1 MSFDA
6 LLKKYSVYVLLALVG
21 AIAYFQAAG
30 TMQLLGA
37 ALTSPIGGKNS
48 IVVATAP
55 SALPIAS
62 SSPKDAEPIL
72 ARNVFDSVTGPLNKK
87 PSDENNDQPPALD
100 LSDPMGATACDG
112 IRAIIITES
121 PDAIWSIA
129 ALVGPGETSPTMR
142 RIGDEVGGKQIA
154 YIGYNPKEESPSV
167 WLTSG
172 AALCQVLLFPR
183 AVVAKPQ
190 GSDGNGGASGTP
202 AEPSPQHG
210 PAKIPPDI
218 ASKIQKISDTEFK
231 VDRSVVDK
239 VLENQAELMR
249 SARIIPETKD
259 GQVVGVR
266 LFGIRPDTLLGSLGI
281 QNGDRLETING
292 FSMSSPEKALE
303 AYTRLRAADGLKLQ
317 VNRRGQPVTVDIQF
331 K

>member
-1 MSFDA
+1 
-6 LLKKYSVYVLLALVG
+6 VG

-30 TMQLLGA
+30 TMQLVGA
-37 ALTSPIGGKNS
+37 SLTAPATGKNAVMPTVPS
-48 IVVATAP
+48 PPAP
-55 SALPIAS
+55 NPS
-62 SSPKDAEPIL
+62 SNPKDAEPIL
-72 ARNVFDSVTGPLNKK
+72 ARNVFDSVTGPLNRKL
-87 PSDENNDQPPALD
+87 SEANDDQPPALD
-100 LSDPMGATACDG
+100 LSDPLGAVACEG
-112 IRAIIITES
+112 IRAAIITES
-121 PDAIWSIA
+121 PDPIWSIA
-129 ALVGPGETSPTMR
+129 ALAGPGETSPKMR
-142 RIGDEVGGKQIA
+142 RIGDEVASKQVV
-154 YIGYNPKEESPSV
+154 YIGYNSQEESPSV
-167 WLTSG
+167 WLASG
-172 AALCQVLLFPR
+172 AVLCQVLLFPR
-183 AVVAKPQ
+183 AAIANPQ
-190 GSDGNGGASGTP
+190 GSENGGASGA
-202 AEPSPQHG
+202 AEPSPPRG
-210 PAKIPPDI
+210 PAKIPQDI
-218 ASKIQKISDTEFK
+218 ADKIQKISDTEFR

-317 VNRRGQPVTVDIQF
+317 VNRRGQPVTLDIQF

>member
-37 ALTSPIGGKNS
+37 ALTTPGAAKNTATMP
-48 IVVATAP
+48 VAAAAVP
-55 SALPIAS
+55 NSSA
-62 SSPKDAEPIL
+62 SPKDAEPIL
-72 ARNVFDSVTGPLNKK
+72 ARNAFDSVTGPLNKK
-87 PSDENNDQPPALD
+87 ALDATDDQPPALD
-100 LSDPMGATACDG
+100 LSDPMGAPACEN
-112 IRAIIITES
+112 IRAAIITES
-121 PDAIWSIA
+121 PDPIWSIA
-129 ALVGPGETSPTMR
+129 ALAGQGETSPKMR
-142 RIGDEVGGKQIA
+142 RIGDEVNAKQVV

-167 WLTSG
+167 WLASG
-172 AALCQVLLFPR
+172 ALLCQVLLFPR
-183 AVVAKPQ
+183 APVASASAAE
-190 GSDGNGGASGTP
+190 GAGGAPP
-202 AEPSPQHG
+202 AEPGPSRG
-210 PAKIPPDI
+210 PAKIPQDI
-218 ASKIQKISDTEFK
+218 ADKIKKISDTEFQ

-317 VNRRGQPVTVDIQF
+317 VNRRGQPVTVNISF

>member
-37 ALTSPIGGKNS
+37 ALTTPAVAKNAVIAPLAPAVMPI
-48 IVVATAP
+48 
-55 SALPIAS
+55 S
-62 SSPKDAEPIL
+62 SSTPKDAEPIL

-87 PSDENNDQPPALD
+87 ALDSDDQPPALD
-100 LSDPMGATACDG
+100 LSDPMGAPACENV
-112 IRAIIITES
+112 RAAIITES
-121 PDAIWSIA
+121 PDPIWSIA
-129 ALVGPGETSPTMR
+129 ALAGQGETSPKMR
-142 RIGDEVGGKQIA
+142 RIGDEVNSKQVV
-154 YIGYNPKEESPSV
+154 YIGYNSKEESPSV
-167 WLTSG
+167 WLASG
-172 AALCQVLLFPR
+172 AMLCQVLLFPR
-183 AVVAKPQ
+183 APVAAAS
-190 GSDGNGGASGTP
+190 GEGAGGAGAAP
-202 AEPSPQHG
+202 GEPPPSRG
-210 PAKIPPDI
+210 PAKIPQDI
-218 ASKIQKISDTEFK
+218 ADKIQKISDTEFQ

-317 VNRRGQPVTVDIQF
+317 VNRRGQPVTVDIKF

>member
-1 MSFDA
+1 VSFDA

-37 ALTSPIGGKNS
+37 ALTGSATGK
-48 IVVATAP
+48 
-55 SALPIAS
+55 PIATTPVAMPVTAIPS
-62 SSPKDAEPIL
+62 VSAKDAEPIL
-72 ARNVFDSVTGPLNKK
+72 ARNAFDSITGPLNKK
-87 PSDENNDQPPALD
+87 ALEASDDQPPALD
-100 LSDPMGATACDG
+100 LSDPMGASPCEG
-112 IRAIIITES
+112 IRAAIITES
-121 PDAIWSIA
+121 PDPVWSIA
-129 ALVGPGETSPTMR
+129 ALAGTGETSPKMR
-142 RIGDEVGGKQIA
+142 RIGDEVNSRQVV
-154 YIGYNPKEESPSV
+154 YIGYNPKEESPAV
-167 WLTSG
+167 WLASG
-172 AALCQVLLFPR
+172 VSLCQVLLFPR
-183 AVVAKPQ
+183 APVA
-190 GSDGNGGASGTP
+190 SASAEGAAGAPPT
-202 AEPSPQHG
+202 EPSPSRG
-210 PAKIPPDI
+210 PAKIPQDI
-218 ASKIQKISDTEFK
+218 ADKIQKISDTEFQ

-317 VNRRGQPVTVDIQF
+317 VNRRGQPVTVDIKF

>member
-1 MSFDA
+1 VSFDA

-37 ALTSPIGGKNS
+37 ALTVPASGKLT
-48 IVVATAP
+48 AAAP
-55 SALPIAS
+55 SVLPAPVS
-62 SSPKDAEPIL
+62 STGQKDAEPIL

-87 PSDENNDQPPALD
+87 PLDTADDQPPALD
-100 LSDPMGATACDG
+100 LSDPLGASFCEG
-112 IRAIIITES
+112 IRAAIITES
-121 PDAIWSIA
+121 RDPIWSVA
-129 ALVGPGETSPTMR
+129 ALAGNGETAPKMR
-142 RIGDEVGGKQIA
+142 RIGDEVNSKQVV
-154 YIGYNPKEESPSV
+154 YIGYNAKEESPAV
-167 WLTSG
+167 WLASG
-172 AALCQVLLFPR
+172 ASLCQVLLFPR
-183 AVVAKPQ
+183 AAPPNASQQQGEGAAAQPQ
-190 GSDGNGGASGTP
+190 
-202 AEPSPQHG
+202 EPSRG
-210 PAKIPPDI
+210 PAKVPQDI
-218 ASKIQKISDTEFK
+218 ADKIQKISDTEFQ

-303 AYTRLRAADGLKLQ
+303 AYTRLRSAEGLKLQ
-317 VNRRGQPVTVDIQF
+317 VNRRGQPVTLDIKF

>member
-37 ALTSPIGGKNS
+37 SLTAPPIGKN
-48 IVVATAP
+48 AGTMTAP
-55 SALPIAS
+55 MPVTPIPS

-72 ARNVFDSVTGPLNKK
+72 ARNAFDSVTGPLNKK
-87 PSDENNDQPPALD
+87 LSEASDDQPPALD
-100 LSDPMGATACDG
+100 LSDPLGAVACEG
-112 IRAIIITES
+112 IRAAIITES
-121 PDAIWSIA
+121 PDPIWSIA
-129 ALVGPGETSPTMR
+129 ALAGPGETSPKMR
-142 RIGDEVGGKQIA
+142 RIGDEVASKQVV
-154 YIGYNPKEESPSV
+154 YIGYNSKEESPSV
-167 WLTSG
+167 WLASG
-172 AALCQVLLFPR
+172 VVLCQVLLFPR
-183 AVVAKPQ
+183 APVVNPQ
-190 GSDGNGGASGTP
+190 GSENGGASGVP
-202 AEPSPQHG
+202 AEPSPPRG
-210 PAKIPPDI
+210 PAKIPQDI
-218 ASKIQKISDTEFK
+218 ADKIQKISDTEFR

-317 VNRRGQPVTVDIQF
+317 VNRRGQPVTLDIQF

>member
-1 MSFDA
+1 LSVSFDA

-37 ALTSPIGGKNS
+37 ALTVSGSNK
-48 IVVATAP
+48 VAVPASMAAAP
-55 SALPIAS
+55 PAS
-62 SSPKDAEPIL
+62 SAFPKDADPIL

-87 PSDENNDQPPALD
+87 PLEADDQPPALD
-100 LSDPMGATACDG
+100 LSDPMSAPQCEGV
-112 IRAIIITES
+112 RAAIITES
-121 PDAIWSIA
+121 PDPIWSIA
-129 ALVGPGETSPTMR
+129 ALAGQGETSPKMR
-142 RIGDEVGGKQIA
+142 RIGDEVGGKQVV
-154 YIGYNPKEESPSV
+154 YIGYNLKDESPAV
-167 WLTSG
+167 WLASG

-183 AVVAKPQ
+183 AAPVNPA
-190 GSDGNGGASGTP
+190 GSAEGAP
-202 AEPSPQHG
+202 ASQEPPRG
-210 PAKIPPDI
+210 PAKVPQDI
-218 ASKIQKISDTEFK
+218 ADKIQKISDTDFL

-239 VLENQAELMR
+239 VLENQAELMK

-281 QNGDRLETING
+281 QNGDRLETVNG

-317 VNRRGQPVTVDIQF
+317 VNRRGQPVTIDIKF

>member
-1 MSFDA
+1 VSFDA
-6 LLKKYSVYVLLALVG
+6 LLKKYSVYILLALVG

-30 TMQLLGA
+30 TMQLVGA
-37 ALTSPIGGKNS
+37 AITSTASHKPALAS
-48 IVVATAP
+48 SATA
-55 SALPIAS
+55 IAPVSTGS
-62 SSPKDAEPIL
+62 SKDAEPIL

-87 PSDENNDQPPALD
+87 PLDEVDEKPPTLD
-100 LSDPMGATACDG
+100 LSDPLGAPACEG
-112 IRAIIITES
+112 VRAAIITES
-121 PDAIWSIA
+121 PDPNWSIA
-129 ALVGPGETSPTMR
+129 ALAGTGETAPKMR
-142 RIGDEVGGKQIA
+142 RIGDEVNSKTLV
-154 YIGYNPKEESPSV
+154 YIGYNAREESPSV
-167 WLTSG
+167 WLASG
-172 AALCQVLLFPR
+172 AALCQVFLFPR
-183 AVVAKPQ
+183 AVKAAPPAAE
-190 GSDGNGGASGTP
+190 GAAAAS
-202 AEPSPQHG
+202 AEPQQPRG
-210 PAKIPPDI
+210 PAKIPQEI
-218 ASKIQKISDTEFK
+218 ADKIKKISETEFQ

-303 AYTRLRAADGLKLQ
+303 AYTRLRSAEGLNLQ
-317 VNRRGQPVTVDIQF
+317 VNRRGQPTTIDIKF

>member
-1 MSFDA
+1 VSFDA
-6 LLKKYSVYVLLALVG
+6 LLKKYSVYILLALVG

-30 TMQLLGA
+30 TMQLVGA
-37 ALTSPIGGKNS
+37 AITSSASHKPALVPS
-48 IVVATAP
+48 ATAVAP
-55 SALPIAS
+55 AS
-62 SSPKDAEPIL
+62 SASLKDADPIL

-87 PSDENNDQPPALD
+87 PLDEVDDKPPSLD
-100 LSDPMGATACDG
+100 LSDPLGAPACEG
-112 IRAIIITES
+112 IRAAIITES
-121 PDAIWSIA
+121 RDPNWSIA
-129 ALVGPGETSPTMR
+129 ALAGTGETAPKMR
-142 RIGDEVGGKQIA
+142 RIGDEVNSKMLV
-154 YIGYNPKEESPSV
+154 YIGYNAREESPSV
-167 WLTSG
+167 WLAAG
-172 AALCQVLLFPR
+172 ASLCQVFLFPR
-183 AVVAKPQ
+183 AAKVVPPTAD
-190 GSDGNGGASGTP
+190 SAAAAAS
-202 AEPSPQHG
+202 AEPGQSRC
-210 PAKIPPDI
+210 PAKIPADI
-218 ASKIQKISDTEFK
+218 ADKIKKISETEFQ

-303 AYTRLRAADGLKLQ
+303 AYTRLRSAEGLNLQ
-317 VNRRGQPVTVDIQF
+317 VNRRGQPTTIDIKF

>member
-1 MSFDA
+1 VSLDA
-6 LLKKYSVYVLLALVG
+6 LLKKYSVFVLLALVG

-30 TMQLLGA
+30 TMQLVGA
-37 ALTSPIGGKNS
+37 ALTTAGAGKN
-48 IVVATAP
+48 ATLL
-55 SALPIAS
+55 ST
-62 SSPKDAEPIL
+62 SSPAVALSSASTKDAEPIL
-72 ARNVFDSVTGPLNKK
+72 ARNAFDSVTGPLNKK
-87 PSDENNDQPPALD
+87 PVEDGDDQPPTLD
-100 LSDPMGATACDG
+100 LSDPLGATACEG
-112 IRAIIITES
+112 IRAAIITES
-121 PDAIWSIA
+121 QDAIWSVA
-129 ALVGPGETSPTMR
+129 ALAATGETTPKMR
-142 RIGDEVGGKQIA
+142 RIGDDVGGKQVA
-154 YIGYNPKEESPSV
+154 YIGYNPREQSPSV

-172 AALCQVLLFPR
+172 ALLCQVLLFPR
-183 AVVAKPQ
+183 ALSAAPPA
-190 GSDGNGGASGTP
+190 SEAASGAP
-202 AEPSPQHG
+202 AEPSPPRG
-210 PAKIPPDI
+210 PAKIPDDI
-218 ASKIQKISDTEFK
+218 AQKIQKISDTEYQ

-317 VNRRGQPVTVDIQF
+317 VNRRGQPVTLDIKF

>member
-6 LLKKYSVYVLLALVG
+6 LLKKYSVYVLLVLVG

-30 TMQLLGA
+30 TMQLVGA
-37 ALTSPIGGKNS
+37 ALTASGGHKVPLIAAVS
-48 IVVATAP
+48 TTSATP
-55 SALPIAS
+55 SAN
-62 SSPKDAEPIL
+62 PKDAEPIL
-72 ARNVFDSVTGPLNKK
+72 ARNPFDSVTGPLNKK
-87 PSDENNDQPPALD
+87 PLDEIIEKPPTLD
-100 LSDPMGATACDG
+100 LSDPLGAPACDG
-112 IRAIIITES
+112 IRAAIITES
-121 PDAIWSIA
+121 NDPKWSVA
-129 ALVGPGETSPTMR
+129 ALAGQGETTPKMR
-142 RIGDEVGGKQIA
+142 RIGDDVGGKQVA
-154 YIGYNPKEESPSV
+154 FIGFNPREQSPAV
-167 WLTSG
+167 WLAAG
-172 AALCQVLLFPR
+172 ATLCQVYLFPR
-183 AVVAKPQ
+183 AAPPAA
-190 GSDGNGGASGTP
+190 SASAEGANP
-202 AEPSPQHG
+202 APSPGEPPGPRG
-210 PAKIPPDI
+210 PAKIPQDI
-218 ASKIQKISDTEFK
+218 ADKIKKISETEFQ

-303 AYTRLRAADGLKLQ
+303 AYTRLRAADGLNLQ
-317 VNRRGQPVTVDIQF
+317 VNRRGQPTTIDIKF

>member
-6 LLKKYSVYVLLALVG
+6 LLKKYSVYILLALVG

-30 TMQLLGA
+30 TMQLVGA
-37 ALTSPIGGKNS
+37 AITSPASHKPAAPPS
-48 IVVATAP
+48 TAAVALASTA
-55 SALPIAS
+55 SL
-62 SSPKDAEPIL
+62 KDAEPIL

-87 PSDENNDQPPALD
+87 PLEEVDDKPPSLD
-100 LSDPMGATACDG
+100 LSDPLGAPACEG
-112 IRAIIITES
+112 IRAAIITES
-121 PDAIWSIA
+121 RDPNWSIA
-129 ALVGPGETSPTMR
+129 ALAGTGETAPKMR
-142 RIGDEVGGKQIA
+142 RIGDEVNSKTLV
-154 YIGYNPKEESPSV
+154 YIGYNAREESPSV
-167 WLTSG
+167 WLAAG
-172 AALCQVLLFPR
+172 ATLCQVFLFPR
-183 AVVAKPQ
+183 AVKAAPPAAEGVA
-190 GSDGNGGASGTP
+190 AA
-202 AEPSPQHG
+202 AEPQQSRG
-210 PAKIPPDI
+210 PAKIPADI
-218 ASKIQKISDTEFK
+218 ADKIKKISETEFQ

-303 AYTRLRAADGLKLQ
+303 AYTRLRSAEGLNLQ
-317 VNRRGQPVTVDIQF
+317 VNRRGQPTTIDIKF

>member
-30 TMQLLGA
+30 TTQLVGA
-37 ALTSPIGGKNS
+37 ALTPSVAAKNFAA
-48 IVVATAP
+48 VPVAP
-55 SALPIAS
+55 SAVAGFS
-62 SSPKDAEPIL
+62 VNPKDADPIL
-72 ARNVFDSVTGPLNKK
+72 ARNPFDSVTGPLNKK
-87 PSDENNDQPPALD
+87 ALEAGDDQPPALD
-100 LSDPMGATACDG
+100 LSDPMGASACEG
-112 IRAIIITES
+112 IRAAIITES
-121 PDAIWSIA
+121 PDPIWSIA
-129 ALVGPGETSPTMR
+129 ALAGSGETTPKMR
-142 RIGDEVGGKQIA
+142 RIGDEVGGKQIV
-154 YIGYNPKEESPSV
+154 YIGYNPQEESPSV
-167 WLTSG
+167 WLASG
-172 AALCQVLLFPR
+172 AVLCQVLLFPR
-183 AVVAKPQ
+183 APVAAPS
-190 GSDGNGGASGTP
+190 GSAAGASGVP
-202 AEPSPQHG
+202 AEPAAHG
-210 PAKIPPDI
+210 PAKIPQDI
-218 ASKIQKISDTEFK
+218 ADKIKKISETEYQ

-259 GQVVGVR
+259 GQTVGVR

-317 VNRRGQPVTVDIQF
+317 VNRRGQPVTIDIRF
-331 K
+331 SSL

>member
-30 TMQLLGA
+30 TMQLVGA
-37 ALTSPIGGKNS
+37 ALTSSAGRKIALLPNVKAAA
-48 IVVATAP
+48 VTP
-55 SALPIAS
+55 SAA
-62 SSPKDAEPIL
+62 PKDAEPIL
-72 ARNVFDSVTGPLNKK
+72 ARNAFDSVTGPLNKK
-87 PSDENNDQPPALD
+87 AIDEATDKPPTLD
-100 LSDPMGATACDG
+100 LSDPLGAPACEA
-112 IRAIIITES
+112 IRAAIITES
-121 PDAIWSIA
+121 NDPNWSIA
-129 ALVGPGETSPTMR
+129 ALAGTGETSPKMR
-142 RIGDEVGGKQIA
+142 RIGDQVNGKQVV
-154 YIGYNPKEESPSV
+154 YIGFNPREQSPSV
-167 WLTSG
+167 WLASG
-172 AALCQVLLFPR
+172 ATLCQVYLFPR
-183 AVVAKPQ
+183 ATPPTPPAAEGAALA
-190 GSDGNGGASGTP
+190 GS
-202 AEPSPQHG
+202 AEPAPSRG
-210 PAKIPPDI
+210 PAKIPDDI
-218 ASKIQKISDTEFK
+218 AAKIKKISDTEFQ
-231 VDRSVVDK
+231 VDRAVVDK

-303 AYTRLRAADGLKLQ
+303 AYTRLRAADGLNLQ
-317 VNRRGQPVTVDIQF
+317 VNRRGQPTTIDIKF

>member
-21 AIAYFQAAG
+21 SIAFFQAKG

-37 ALTSPIGGKNS
+37 ALTVSAGS
-48 IVVATAP
+48 RAVAP
-55 SALPIAS
+55 LPIAS
-62 SSPKDAEPIL
+62 PQAASSAFPKDAEPIL

-87 PSDENNDQPPALD
+87 ATEPDDQPPALD
-100 LSDPMGATACDG
+100 LTDPMSASQCEGV
-112 IRAIIITES
+112 RAAIITES
-121 PDAIWSIA
+121 PDPIWSIA
-129 ALVGPGETSPTMR
+129 ALAGQGETSPKMR
-142 RIGDEVGGKQIA
+142 RIGDEVGGKQVV

-167 WLTSG
+167 WLASG
-172 AALCQVLLFPR
+172 ATLCQVLLFPR
-183 AVVAKPQ
+183 AAPP
-190 GSDGNGGASGTP
+190 ASAAAP
-202 AEPSPQHG
+202 AGEAPTGQEPPRG
-210 PAKIPPDI
+210 PAKVPQDI
-218 ASKIQKISDTEFK
+218 ADKIKKVSDTEFQ

-239 VLENQAELMR
+239 VLENQAELMK

-281 QNGDRLETING
+281 QNGDRLETVNG

-317 VNRRGQPVTVDIQF
+317 VNRRGQPVTIDIKF
-331 K
+331 N

>member
-1 MSFDA
+1 VSFDA

-30 TMQLLGA
+30 TMQLVGA
-37 ALTSPIGGKNS
+37 AITSPASHKVS
-48 IVVATAP
+48 LMT
-55 SALPIAS
+55 SANVPTSAS
-62 SSPKDAEPIL
+62 AAAPKDAEPIL
-72 ARNVFDSVTGPLNKK
+72 ARNPFDSVTGPLNKK
-87 PSDENNDQPPALD
+87 PLDELEDRPPSLD
-100 LSDPMGATACDG
+100 LTDPLGAPQCEG
-112 IRAIIITES
+112 IRAAIISES
-121 PDAIWSIA
+121 HDPNWSIA
-129 ALVGPGETSPTMR
+129 ALAGNGETAPKMR
-142 RIGDEVGGKQIA
+142 RVGDDVNSKTIA
-154 YIGYNPKEESPSV
+154 YIGYNPREQSPAV
-167 WLTSG
+167 WLTAG
-172 AALCQVLLFPR
+172 ANLCQVFLFPR
-183 AVVAKPQ
+183 AAKPVPAPAE
-190 GSDGNGGASGTP
+190 GGAGAVP
-202 AEPSPQHG
+202 AEPQAPRG
-210 PAKIPPDI
+210 PAKVPAEI
-218 ASKIQKISDTEFK
+218 AEKIQKISDTEFQ

-239 VLENQAELMR
+239 VLENQSELMR

-317 VNRRGQPVTVDIQF
+317 VNRRGQPTTIDIKF

>member
-30 TMQLLGA
+30 TMQLVGA
-37 ALTSPIGGKNS
+37 AITSPASHK
-48 IVVATAP
+48 VVALPVAAP
-55 SALPIAS
+55 SASTVA
-62 SSPKDAEPIL
+62 PKDAEPIL
-72 ARNVFDSVTGPLNKK
+72 ARNPFDSVTGPLNKK
-87 PSDENNDQPPALD
+87 PLDEIDNKPPTLD
-100 LSDPMGATACDG
+100 LSDPLGAPQCEG
-112 IRAIIITES
+112 VRAAIVTES
-121 PDAIWSIA
+121 QDPKWSIA
-129 ALVGPGETSPTMR
+129 ALAGTGETAPKMR
-142 RIGDEVGGKQIA
+142 RIGDEVNSKMVV
-154 YIGYNPKEESPSV
+154 YIGYNQREESPAV
-167 WLTSG
+167 WLAAG
-172 AALCQVLLFPR
+172 ANLCQVFLFPR
-183 AVVAKPQ
+183 AAKP
-190 GSDGNGGASGTP
+190 NAPAAEGGAAAATP
-202 AEPSPQHG
+202 AEPQAPRG
-210 PAKIPPDI
+210 PAKIPADI
-218 ASKIQKISDTEFK
+218 AEKIQKISETEFQ

-317 VNRRGQPVTVDIQF
+317 VNRRGQPTTIDIKF